1 MELNTPKYSGEQKS
15 RDIAR
20 EDTLPIPATR
30 GFASTG
36 MLEAKTGNTEEG
48 AIDTLDTA
56 RISAIEHSS
65 DAIEA
70 QDTLNV
76 AAIERSDAIEARDT
90 LSVAAI
96 ERDEALS
103 ILEHPTL
110 PVQASHPTSTA
121 ISRGKA
127 LLGIAFLLILVFNA
141 INLGYAQF
149 IGPQG
154 WAFVLSGPANAGDPN
169 LLKSIRDKLHQQLT
183 PGASATATA
192 KLTPEQYINLIVQ
205 NMSLEQKL
213 GQMMIVR
220 FLGPTYSNDISAMV
234 SQYDVGAVL
243 LFSANNN
250 IQDKVQLKGL
260 IQQMQ
265 SNSAIPLAMSID
277 QEGGYVDRLVSL
289 DGPRPSASSIGA
301 TNDPNKARSE
311 GIQDAKDLATYG
323 FNLNLAPVV
332 DVNTVYNPQLYGRTF
347 GTTAD
352 IVTRMAAAYLQGLQL
367 SGKVF
372 GTLKHFPGLGDVAT
386 DPHNGVPDVYRSLND
401 LQNIDW
407 APYRTLIQQGNI
419 HAVMVTHDILHAVDG
434 STPSS
439 LSYKVVTGILR
450 NQLGFQGVILTDS
463 LTMEGITAFYSESQA
478 AALAVEAGCDLL
490 MGASTPRDV
499 ASMIEGIKQAMNSG
513 AISMQRID
521 DSVRRILMMK
531 YELGLL
537 TIPTN

>member
-36 MLEAKTGNTEEG
+36 MLEAKTRNTEEG

-56 RISAIEHSS
+56 RISAIEHS
-65 DAIEA
+65 
-70 QDTLNV
+70 
-76 AAIERSDAIEARDT
+76 SDAIEARDT

-220 FLGPTYSNDISAMV
+220 FLGPTYSIH
-234 SQYDVGAVL
+234 
-243 LFSANNN
+243 
-250 IQDKVQLKGL
+250 
-260 IQQMQ
+260 
-265 SNSAIPLAMSID
+265 
-277 QEGGYVDRLVSL
+277 
-289 DGPRPSASSIGA
+289 
-301 TNDPNKARSE
+301 RSRR
-311 GIQDAKDLATYG
+311 GI
-323 FNLNLAPVV
+323 
-332 DVNTVYNPQLYGRTF
+332 R
-347 GTTAD
+347 
-352 IVTRMAAAYLQGLQL
+352 
-367 SGKVF
+367 
-372 GTLKHFPGLGDVAT
+372 
-386 DPHNGVPDVYRSLND
+386 
-401 LQNIDW
+401 
-407 APYRTLIQQGNI
+407 
-419 HAVMVTHDILHAVDG
+419 
-434 STPSS
+434 
-439 LSYKVVTGILR
+439 
-450 NQLGFQGVILTDS
+450 
-463 LTMEGITAFYSESQA
+463 
-478 AALAVEAGCDLL
+478 
-490 MGASTPRDV
+490 
-499 ASMIEGIKQAMNSG
+499 
-513 AISMQRID
+513 
-521 DSVRRILMMK
+521 
-531 YELGLL
+531 
-537 TIPTN
+537 